1 MLKTYFII
9 NSFVQNL
16 FSNAKAD
23 KTLEEQEEELF
34 KKPTTFWEKIR
45 LYF

>member
-1 MLKTYFII
+1 MFKTYYII
-9 NSFVQNL
+9 NSFIQNL
-16 FSNAKAD
+16 VSTTKVD

-34 KKPTTFWEKIR
+34 KKPKTLWEKIR